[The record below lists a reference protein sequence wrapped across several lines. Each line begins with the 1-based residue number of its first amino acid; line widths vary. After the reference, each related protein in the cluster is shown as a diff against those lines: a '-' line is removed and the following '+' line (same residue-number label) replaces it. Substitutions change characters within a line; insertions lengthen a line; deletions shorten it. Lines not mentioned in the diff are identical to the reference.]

1 MGLDLRT
8 SDHEHFFGF
17 QTSSIS
23 MSFFKAKKG
32 GAPTKDEM
40 RHRREIQKM
49 FAKAD
54 KDGDGKLTPEE
65 WHRVLNSSGCQTSMA
80 EVEDFFKRMD
90 RDYDGRLSFGEFMG
104 EETPLEKVFKSMDK
118 DGSGTITKEEFL
130 KICKN
135 LSQEQADEAFAQF
148 DASGDNELDY
158 KEFCQMIHKKQQGK
172 GV

>member
-1 MGLDLRT
+1 MGLDSGT
-8 SDHEHFFGF
+8 SDQELFFAF

-49 FAKAD
+49 FQKAD

-80 EVEDFFKRMD
+80 EVEEFFKRMD

-104 EETPLEKVFKSMDK
+104 EETPLEKVFKNMDK
-118 DGSGTITKEEFL
+118 DGSGTVSKDEFL

-135 LSQEQADEAFAQF
+135 LSKEQVEEAFAKF
-148 DASGDNELDY
+148 DASGDNQLDY
-158 KEFCQMIHKKQQGK
+158 KEFCQMIHKKQNGM
-172 GV
+172 